1 VNSGGAPTISASVE
15 KNIHVA
21 EKEDPKILVHL
32 TSPTTKNSC
41 SFGALS
47 DSRSAKVNGNLSGPA
62 GPYYFLYILAS
73 PGVSFPIASMGG
85 VQFGVSYRGQDTSGP
100 IQEGIDVFSWT
111 LCGILEFPSG
121 GWPAPAGNIITWDRD
136 HCQVGTTAVAGY
148 FYVGAY
154 SPESFRLIQRPVDG
168 FAKVADCSARE
179 YDLDSSALGYAVFG
193 QSALGCNPWTSD
205 CSDVLPIPVR
215 ITTWSGIKT
224 LLNAPR

>member
-1 VNSGGAPTISASVE
+1 MRVGIVPIRSYGHLEMDSAAPMVPIRVTTIPCRGIYTVRLTVNSGGAPTISASVE

-85 VQFGVSYRGQDTSGP
+85 VQFGRQLSGP
-100 IQEGIDVFSWT
+100 GHVRSDSR
-111 LCGILEFPSG
+111 
-121 GWPAPAGNIITWDRD
+121 GNR
-136 HCQVGTTAVAGY
+136 
-148 FYVGAY
+148 
-154 SPESFRLIQRPVDG
+154 RL
-168 FAKVADCSARE
+168 
-179 YDLDSSALGYAVFG
+179 
-193 QSALGCNPWTSD
+193 
-205 CSDVLPIPVR
+205 
-215 ITTWSGIKT
+215 
-224 LLNAPR
+224 